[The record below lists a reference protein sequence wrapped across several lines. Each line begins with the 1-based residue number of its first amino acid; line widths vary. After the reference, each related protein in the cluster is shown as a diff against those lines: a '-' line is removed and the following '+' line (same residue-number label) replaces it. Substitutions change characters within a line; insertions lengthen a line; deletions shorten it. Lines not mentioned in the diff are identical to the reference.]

1 MGKRILVAIILLL
14 VIIGCFAMN
23 ITKRATILGINQNKI
38 VSLKYYVDENTYK
51 NYYTIP
57 KDLKNKSVDN
67 ILNSL
72 NEKELNKGIKIS
84 KVKNSNRR
92 IYMILEGKET
102 IIINNN
108 KLDDNKYI
116 VQFYGD
122 SFWDLN
128 RKDNYIMIDSENIKN
143 VFLNLDEYFLGK
155 NYINNKISI

>member
-23 ITKRATILGINQNKI
+23 ITKRATTLDINQNKI

-84 KVKNSNRR
+84 KVKNSNRK

-122 SFWDLN
+122 SFLDLN
-128 RKDNYIMIDSENIKN
+128 RKYNYIMIDSENIKN

-155 NYINNKISI
+155 NYIDNKISI